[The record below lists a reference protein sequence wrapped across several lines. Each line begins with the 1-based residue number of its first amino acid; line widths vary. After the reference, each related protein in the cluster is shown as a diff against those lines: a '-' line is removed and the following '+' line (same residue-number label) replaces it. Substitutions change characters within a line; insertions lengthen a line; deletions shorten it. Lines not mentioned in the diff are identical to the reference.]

1 MKQAGVKFEFSSL
14 FFCAWRMQREG
25 LYITPSIVADW
36 LNDYDFFCE
45 IQIRWLRFA
54 VAVRFIKLRKKSI
67 G

>member
-1 MKQAGVKFEFSSL
+1 MKQIGIKFEFSSL
-14 FFCAWRMQREG
+14 FICAWRMCREG
-25 LYITPSIVADW
+25 LYLTPCIVADW
-36 LNDYDFFCE
+36 LDDYDFFCE